1 MHLDK
6 RESIF
11 AFQQDI
17 IIPSFFCFFLHSF
30 FLLAYS
36 FCLWKIM
43 SINVFNPEICTE
55 VISEICLH
63 IHSKILNIKISC
75 NSQT

>member
-1 MHLDK
+1 
-6 RESIF
+6 
-11 AFQQDI
+11 
-17 IIPSFFCFFLHSF
+17 
-30 FLLAYS
+30 
-36 FCLWKIM
+36 M